1 MASSTSES
9 SSDDDG
15 DVPCAECGALYGS
28 DEKLWISV
36 MNVKAG
42 CILNVWTWPLMLYL
56 IYLCVRTVVE

>member
-28 DEKLWISV
+28 DEKLWIKCDECKSW
-36 MNVKAG
+36 MH
-42 CILNVWTWPLMLYL
+42 TE
-56 IYLCVRTVVE
+56 CVDLAPDAIPDLFMCENCS